1 MGFPFPGDGMG
12 VVPDGAPPQPAAPSP
27 GLGGRADYGAQQ
39 ALVAEQ
45 AHAGFDP
52 AAITNRALQHD
63 AW

>member
-39 ALVAEQ
+39 ALASIFRAALVVA
-45 AHAGFDP
+45 
-52 AAITNRALQHD
+52 
-63 AW
+63 